1 MLKFFRSKACVIDS
15 VSVDYGGQKL
25 TFFEDGNVTETQLTI
40 QLTEIIPR
48 TLGDGMSEAKNS
60 NFSMV

>member
-1 MLKFFRSKACVIDS
+1 MIDS
-15 VSVDYGGQKL
+15 VAVDYGGQKL